1 MKTKNTRYPLF
12 LTFGLIM
19 LTLWSVHS
27 LQAATNIKVSG
38 VMPPFGDVDSFQI
51 SPNGRYAVY
60 FADQDTD
67 GVSELY
73 SV

>member
-1 MKTKNTRYPLF
+1 MKTKNCRYPLF

-19 LTLWSVHS
+19 LTLWSVPS

-38 VMPPFGDVDSFQI
+38 VMPPFGDVDSFLI
-51 SPNGRYAVY
+51 SPNGRGL
-60 FADQDTD
+60 FILFS
-67 GVSELY
+67 GSEHGW